1 MVQALASKYYEDF
14 ARLVNEEIEL
24 KKLIDLSLIGKL
36 SMKDGKGDPSLTYIA
51 STMVDDLRNE
61 ILPSLEERVGVV
73 HECLKFY
80 RDNLP

>member
-80 RDNLP
+80 QDNSP